1 MDLGVALLPRRCAIA
16 EITSGRLAAV
26 PVAQVRL
33 PRHLRLVYPEQ
44 AQLSHAALAF
54 IEIARRFE
62 KDVSKEIAAAE

>member
-1 MDLGVALLPRRCAIA
+1 
-16 EITSGRLAAV
+16 V

>member
-1 MDLGVALLPRRCAIA
+1 
-16 EITSGRLAAV
+16 
-26 PVAQVRL
+26 
-33 PRHLRLVYPEQ
+33 VYPEQ